1 MFVILQNGV
10 KTWEELFGTKPW
22 RLLRFAVAS
31 DTRWS
36 AFNPSIACS
45 DMGEPWM
52 LLRSSNYFLDPDTT
66 SAVLTTNDNMV
77 KTRLWLGKLDKNLE
91 SVITESLVELG
102 YSDAGIDITRGPE
115 DGRLYWA
122 NGGWEFTAGL
132 REPSLPLPRIG
143 RFRIKENKIYL
154 IKVYN
159 SGSLYDVEKNWAGTS
174 DSSGNFDYIYNP
186 ISIYVDGVGPV
197 KVKEASPQVRDV
209 RGGTQLAPLGDE
221 TYLSV
226 IHEAIVK
233 DIYMYIPRY
242 FTYKNVPVRKYLHR
256 FARYSVDG
264 VLIGLSPTFTFSN
277 ARIEF
282 AAGLIIKDKMVYVSY
297 GHQDAAAHVAKVEL
311 NKVLELIVDV

>member
-22 RLLRFAVAS
+22 RLLRFAMAS

-36 AFNPSIACS
+36 AFNPSIAWS
-45 DMGEPWM
+45 DRGEPWI
-52 LLRSSNYFLDPDTT
+52 LFRSSNYFLDPDTT

-122 NGGWEFTAGL
+122 NDGWEFTAGL
-132 REPSLPLPRIG
+132 KEPSLPLPRIG
-143 RFRIKENKIYL
+143 RFRVKENKIYL
-154 IKVYN
+154 IKVYD

-174 DSSGNFDYIYNP
+174 DSSGNFDYIYN
-186 ISIYVDGVGPV
+186 SVSVYLDGIGPV
-197 KVKEASPQVRDV
+197 KVKEVSPEIRDV
-209 RGGTQLAPLGDE
+209 RGGTQLAPLGDG

-242 FTYKNVPVRKYLHR
+242 FSYKNIPVRKYLHR

-297 GHQDAAAHVAKVEL
+297 GHQDVAAYMAKIEL
-311 NKVLELIVDV
+311 TKVMELIVDV